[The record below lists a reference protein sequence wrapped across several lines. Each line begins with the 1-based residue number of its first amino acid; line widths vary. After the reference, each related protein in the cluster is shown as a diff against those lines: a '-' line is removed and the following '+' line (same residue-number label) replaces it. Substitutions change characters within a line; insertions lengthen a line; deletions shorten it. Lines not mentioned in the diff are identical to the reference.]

1 MSTLTTPEDERLT
14 YSIPEAARL
23 LGLSKSTAYRAVES
37 GDLPAIRLRGR
48 LLVPRA
54 LLMQML
60 EQNRGH
66 GEMKENDL
74 DPEVAEA
81 LDERSEWIARA
92 FVAVR
97 EHGPAVLGPLID
109 EIPDEHLRSM
119 IFVLMLQRD
128 KDHKNVTEML
138 AMN

>member
-1 MSTLTTPEDERLT
+1 MSTSTAPEAERLT
-14 YSIPEAARL
+14 YTIPEAARL

-37 GDLPAIRLRGR
+37 GDLPVIRVRGR

-54 LLMQML
+54 RLMEML
-60 EQNRGH
+60 ENNEEQ
-66 GEMKENDL
+66 EMNNDNI
-74 DPEVAEA
+74 DPEVAQA

-97 EHGPAVLGPLID
+97 EQGPAVLGPLID
-109 EIPDEHLRSM
+109 EIPDDHLRSM

-128 KDHKNVTEML
+128 KDYKNVTEML
-138 AMN
+138 ANLN